1 MRKTFFGATD
11 KQKAE
16 KKQIPS
22 PNSTNTQ
29 NLNTKQRDKTR
40 KKRKKKKLTVARRE
54 RKRERG
60 RGKLISCNGSD
71 RAERLEIKLLLFQTE
86 NSQSDGRRDR
96 QAAVI
101 WILGASAAA
110 KNPPTK
116 KKIEKG
122 REKEVAE
129 KLTREREKK
138 RDKTFVNK
146 AAAPAD

>member
-101 WILGASAAA
+101 
-110 KNPPTK
+110 
-116 KKIEKG
+116 
-122 REKEVAE
+122 
-129 KLTREREKK
+129 
-138 RDKTFVNK
+138 
-146 AAAPAD
+146 